1 MLAAKRPPMHAI
13 RRRHVCKLGM
23 AAVCPLGMDACL
35 LALETGRGSA
45 GLLVSVVWMENMCQV
60 AKYP

>member
-1 MLAAKRPPMHAI
+1 MHAI

>member
-1 MLAAKRPPMHAI
+1 MQFAD
-13 RRRHVCKLGM
+13 RHVCKLGM

-45 GLLVSVVWMENMCQV
+45 GLEGVRLLSASICRVHVKVHN
-60 AKYP
+60 